1 MEEETIMRFGF
12 MMVLSPREPILRFP
26 DIASHAEAVGFDLA
40 WLGESQMISKD
51 AYTALA
57 LAATKTEKIFLGP
70 GVANPVTRHP
80 TVLANTMV
88 ALNEISDGRAIL
100 GIGAGDSAVHTIGA
114 RPATVNQLRADVEC
128 IKVLFDG
135 GETVINE
142 TPARLLTAGE
152 PVPIWIA
159 ASQPRMLQLAGAV
172 ADGVVVM
179 GGAEPGITEWQINH
193 VRRGA
198 ESSGRSLDDVF
209 VDLWFGISLADDT
222 ERALQDVRPWA
233 TSQARLLARWKE
245 LPKSVAPFREEF
257 ERAFQQYD
265 FFQHLSRHAK
275 HSTEISDEFVDFIAV
290 AGPPERC
297 IEKIRPLLDLKI
309 DQLTFTLLPGGR
321 MERISRFGEELI
333 PLIMKSEETK

>member
-1 MEEETIMRFGF
+1 MRIGF

-26 DIASHAEAVGFDLA
+26 DIASHAEEVGFDMA

-51 AYTALA
+51 AYMALA
-57 LAATKTEKIFLGP
+57 LAARETKKIFLGP

-80 TVLANTMV
+80 TVLANTMA
-88 ALNEISDGRAIL
+88 ALNEIGKGRAVL
-100 GIGAGDSAVHTIGA
+100 GIGTGDSAVHTIGA
-114 RPATVNQLRADVEC
+114 RPATVKQLRADVEC
-128 IKVLFDG
+128 MRALFTGDEVL
-135 GETVINE
+135 INE

-152 PVPIWIA
+152 TVPIWIS

-179 GGAEPGITEWQINH
+179 GGAEPGITEWQIDH

-198 ESSGRSLDDVF
+198 EAAGRSLDDVF

-222 ERALQDVRPWA
+222 ERAIQDVRPWA
-233 TSQARLLARWKE
+233 TSQARFLARWKE
-245 LPKSVAPFREEF
+245 LPRSVEPFREEF
-257 ERAFQQYD
+257 ERAFQEYD
-265 FFQHLSRHAK
+265 FFEHLSRHAK
-275 HSTEISDEFVDFIAV
+275 HATAISDEFVDFIAV

-297 IEKIRPLLDLKI
+297 AEKIRPLLDLKI

-321 MERISRFGEELI
+321 MERISRFGKELM
-333 PLIMKSEETK
+333 PLIENMNTTK

>member
-1 MEEETIMRFGF
+1 MRIGF

-26 DIASHAEAVGFDLA
+26 TIASHAEEVGFDMA

-51 AYTALA
+51 AYMALA
-57 LAATKTEKIFLGP
+57 LAARETEKIFLGP

-80 TVLANTMV
+80 TVLANTMA
-88 ALNEISDGRAIL
+88 ALNEIGDGRAVL
-100 GIGAGDSAVHTIGA
+100 GIGTGDSAVHTIGA

-128 IKVLFDG
+128 MRALLEGDEVL
-135 GETVINE
+135 INE

-152 PVPIWIA
+152 SVPIWIS

-179 GGAEPGITEWQINH
+179 GGAEPGITEWQIDH

-198 ESSGRSLDDVF
+198 ESAGRSLDDVF
-209 VDLWFGISLADDT
+209 VDLWFGISLADDV
-222 ERALQDVRPWA
+222 ERAIQDVRPWA
-233 TSQARLLARWKE
+233 TSQARFLARWKE
-245 LPKSVAPFREEF
+245 LPRSVEPFREEF
-257 ERAFQQYD
+257 ERAFQEYD
-265 FFQHLSRHAK
+265 FFEHLSRHAK
-275 HSTEISDEFVDFIAV
+275 HAKAISDEFVDFIAV

-297 IEKIRPLLDLKI
+297 AEKIGPLLDLKI

-333 PLIMKSEETK
+333 PLIKRMNTTN